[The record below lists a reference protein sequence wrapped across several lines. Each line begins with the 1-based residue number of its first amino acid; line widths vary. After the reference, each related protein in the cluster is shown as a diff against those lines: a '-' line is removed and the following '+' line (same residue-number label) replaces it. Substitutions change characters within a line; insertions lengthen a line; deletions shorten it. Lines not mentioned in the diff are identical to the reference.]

1 METEARLIKKKREKN
16 QIDAIKNDKGGAK
29 QALIEGYE
37 GEGGIDEL
45 RDYDGITVTSDWTGE
60 AMVSEIEI
68 DPDKVDFDD
77 IKNSEDL
84 GEICKMIKT
93 YSPTLF
99 IKNMEKNGFKEVK

>member
-1 METEARLIKKKREKN
+1 
-16 QIDAIKNDKGGAK
+16 
-29 QALIEGYE
+29 
-37 GEGGIDEL
+37 
-45 RDYDGITVTSDWTGE
+45 
-60 AMVSEIEI
+60 MVSEIEI

-84 GEICKMIKT
+84 GDICKMIKT